1 MFEKICI
8 LGEGAY
14 GTVYKV
20 RSLKTSIISKDKDGR
35 VELDEL
41 SLEMKLNLSK
51 RKLGVNMHSAVE

>member
-20 RSLKTSIISKDKDGR
+20 RSLKTSIILRDKDGR

-41 SLEMKLNLSK
+41 SL
-51 RKLGVNMHSAVE
+51 